1 MVVRMICP
9 QCGHRNEVGVA
20 QCAACRRPFTRAA
33 AERRAWHAS
42 ARRAQP
48 AATAASVATVTPFDV
63 PAAPP
68 ARRRR
73 GAGGCMVTLLVGLAL
88 TGALGW
94 LLLTQVVQP
103 RVGDMAVDGI
113 RDGVRS
119 AVHDRVATEVGG
131 LPAGEVTITEQ
142 EITDRINAHGNL
154 GPIDDVQV
162 HITPEGLLVDLSA
175 YGVDG
180 AYRAAITERDGMVV
194 LDDGRLDGPLSYVVP
209 DGELEQAIN
218 RELAGA
224 LTAAGYRVAGGTLGD
239 GALTLAL
246 TSGS

>member
-1 MVVRMICP
+1 MICP

-20 QCAACRRPFTRAA
+20 HCAVCRRPFTRAA
-33 AERRAWHAS
+33 AASRAWHAG
-42 ARRAQP
+42 AQRAQP
-48 AATAASVATVTPFDV
+48 AATDPPIATMTPFDV

-68 ARRRR
+68 ARRRGR
-73 GAGGCMVTLLVGLAL
+73 GGCAVTILIGLVL

-94 LLLTQVVQP
+94 LLLTQVIQP
-103 RVGDMAVDGI
+103 RIGNLAVDGI
-113 RDGVRS
+113 RDSVRA
-119 AVHDRVATEVGG
+119 AVQDRVATEMGG
-131 LPAGEVTITEQ
+131 ATAGEVTITEQ

-175 YGVDG
+175 YGVNG
-180 AYRAAITERDGMVV
+180 TYRGAITERDGAVV
-194 LDDGRLDGPLSYVVP
+194 LENGTLDGPLAYAVP

-218 RELAGA
+218 RELAAA
-224 LTAAGYRVAGGTLGD
+224 LAAAGYRVAGVTLGN

-246 TSGS
+246 TSGT